1 MQNKV
6 SDELVLNQIFL
17 ERIESWFA
25 GDLGQR
31 ILHHELGL
39 IEDFLAAQTGAH
51 IGQISVQNKALF
63 SSSPIEN
70 KFFID
75 VGNKLRSGVAVNPM
89 QLPFAD
95 DSIDILISHHFLDF
109 VGSKKSAISELGRV
123 ISPAGS
129 LILIGFNPISLWG
142 LFQFFGRFTKGPAWS
157 GKYIMPGSQIRWL
170 SSLGF
175 RQHSLR
181 YSVCWRP
188 SLFFKESDEYRVS
201 LPIGSIYVLI
211 AKKCIDV
218 PRIVKPK
225 WGKRKDLRFGL
236 SAKI

>member
-1 MQNKV
+1 MKNRV
-6 SDELVLNQIFL
+6 DDELLLNQFFL
-17 ERIESWFA
+17 KRIESWFA
-25 GDLGQR
+25 SDLGKR
-31 ILHHELGL
+31 ILHHEIAL
-39 IEDFLAAQTGAH
+39 IEDFLVAQTGAH

-70 KFFID
+70 KFLID
-75 VGNKLRSGVAVNPM
+75 VGNELRSGIAVNPM
-89 QLPFAD
+89 QLPFGD

-109 VGSKKSAISELGRV
+109 VDSKKPAISELGRV

-142 LFQFFGRFTKGPAWS
+142 LFQFFGRFTKDPAWS
-157 GKYIMPGSQIRWL
+157 GKYVMPRSQIRWL

-188 SLFFKESDEYRVS
+188 NLFFKESDESRVS

-211 AKKCIDV
+211 AKKWIEA
-218 PRIVKPK
+218 PRIVRPE
-225 WGKRKDLRFGL
+225 WGKRNDLRFGL